1 MQRRWIDEIVNVGRW
16 TKFIKVYFNIKAKDY
31 LCQTLRVIRYEM
43 VNVWDF
49 HCISLYYPCILMFDK
64 ITVKSM
70 SYKIPEEKRCKKETK
85 SDGITIC
92 MDAYFK
98 ILS

>member
-1 MQRRWIDEIVNVGRW
+1 
-16 TKFIKVYFNIKAKDY
+16 
-31 LCQTLRVIRYEM
+31 
-43 VNVWDF
+43 
-49 HCISLYYPCILMFDK
+49 MFDK

-70 SYKIPEEKRCKKETK
+70 SYKIPEKVRYKKETK